1 MSTVNPETQQ
11 VNQPQAPEQEE
22 SGWILDNE
30 SDDLDALVPGPA
42 AQPQPQPQPQQ
53 PIIPP
58 AVQSQPSQFQVRIR
72 TGQVFSGATPQE
84 AADKAQ
90 AYFDRLQSESVRGYE
105 GGQPQPQPQSQPQAP
120 TWDDAKWYETLGRN
134 PREAIKLALEDY
146 FGIDDPA
153 SALSR
158 SYDISIQV
166 SDRIA
171 TAEFMANNQDFPAS
185 PESAAILVKRLAADN
200 AELTSWNMEVAYRQL
215 VREGVLAP
223 IQQSAAPGQPATPPT
238 PNPQEPPQRPYDSR
252 GAGAPPSPPD
262 GGAPPIDYS
271 GRRDL
276 TQDEFEQLTTA
287 QMREYIVNRR
297 SFRQ

>member
-1 MSTVNPETQQ
+1 MSTVNPETQTQ
-11 VNQPQAPEQEE
+11 PEQEE

-30 SDDLDALVPGPA
+30 GDGIDPLNTLMPGPPAPA
-42 AQPQPQPQPQQ
+42 AQPQPQQ

-58 AVQSQPSQFQVRIR
+58 AVQSQPSQFQVRVR

-84 AADKAQ
+84 ATDKAQ

-105 GGQPQPQPQSQPQAP
+105 GQPPPAQTQPQAP

-134 PREAIKLALEDY
+134 PREAIKQALEDY

-215 VREGVLAP
+215 IREGVLAP
-223 IQQSAAPGQPATPPT
+223 IQQTAASGQQQQAA
-238 PNPQEPPQRPYDSR
+238 PNPQEPQHPYDSR

-287 QMREYIVNRR
+287 QMREYITNRR
-297 SFRQ
+297 KFQQ